1 MQVEFLIKKNNMN
14 QLIEK
19 YRISC
24 MCNSVNV
31 ENNRIIVYELF
42 INFILV
48 QQKTF

>member
-1 MQVEFLIKKNNMN
+1 
-14 QLIEK
+14 
-19 YRISC
+19 

-31 ENNRIIVYELF
+31 ENNRIIAYELF

>member
-1 MQVEFLIKKNNMN
+1 
-14 QLIEK
+14 
-19 YRISC
+19 

-48 QQKTF
+48 RQKTF